1 MRYPDLEIDLLRAFV
16 AVADSGGFSAAA
28 PLVGRSQ
35 SAVSQ
40 KVLRLEGILGQRMFD
55 RNSRSI
61 GLTLE
66 GEKLL
71 AAARQ
76 MIEFNDKVVRELR
89 EPKVEGT
96 LRLAISEDAIPRQLP
111 SILASFAN
119 AYPRVQVDVTTGLS
133 CNLVAAFDEGKF
145 DAVIA
150 KKDRTSQRGKTIWR
164 EALTWMAS
172 SDFAIDAKP
181 IRLVMLPIPCTY
193 RALMIERLSQA
204 NLDWRVSCTASSLLG
219 AQAAVE
225 GGLGVTA
232 LGRSFL
238 GRGMRVLTTEEGWP
252 ALPQMEIVILS
263 DGTQTTELVRPL
275 VDFLTDNLAVSGDDA
290 PEHFARGIS
299 YLHS

>member
-1 MRYPDLEIDLLRAFV
+1 MRYADLEIDLLRAFV
-16 AVADSGGFSAAA
+16 AVADAGGFSAAA

-55 RNSRSI
+55 RNSRSL

-89 EPKVEGT
+89 EPRVEGT

-111 SILASFAN
+111 GILARFARI
-119 AYPRVQVDVTTGLS
+119 YPRVQVDVTTGLS

-150 KKDRTSQRGKTIWR
+150 KKDRTSHRGRTIWR
-164 EALTWMAS
+164 EALTWMAR
-172 SDFAIDAKP
+172 SDYVMEAKP
-181 IRLVMLPIPCTY
+181 IRLVMLPIPCSY
-193 RALMIERLSQA
+193 RALMIDRLSQA
-204 NLDWRVSCTASSLLG
+204 NLDWRISCTVSSLLG

-225 GGLGVTA
+225 GGLGVTV
-232 LGRSFL
+232 LGSSFL
-238 GRGMRVLTTEEGWP
+238 GRGMRALTADEGWP

-263 DGTQTTELVRPL
+263 EGAQTTELVRPL
-275 VDFLTDNLAVSGDDA
+275 VNFLTDNLVVSGDNA
-290 PEHFARGIS
+290 PDRIGRDVS
-299 YLHS
+299 YLHA

>member
-1 MRYPDLEIDLLRAFV
+1 MRYADLEIDLLRAFV
-16 AVADSGGFSAAA
+16 AVADAGGFSAAA

-55 RNSRSI
+55 RNSRSLD
-61 GLTLE
+61 LTLE

-89 EPKVEGT
+89 EPNAEGT

-111 SILASFAN
+111 AILGRFAR

-133 CNLVAAFDEGKF
+133 CNLVGAFDEGKF
-145 DAVIA
+145 DAIIA
-150 KKDRTSQRGKTIWR
+150 KKDRTSHRGRTIWR

-172 SDFAIDAKP
+172 SDYPIDVKP
-181 IRLVMLPIPCTY
+181 IRLVMLPIPCSY

-204 NLDWRVSCTASSLLG
+204 KLDWHVSCTASSLLG
-219 AQAAVE
+219 AQAAVA

-238 GRGMRVLTTEEGWP
+238 GHGMRELTTEDGWP
-252 ALPQMEIVILS
+252 ALPQMEIVIVS
-263 DGTQTTELVRPL
+263 DGSQTTELVRPL
-275 VDFLTDNLAVSGDDA
+275 VDFLTDNLVVSG
-290 PEHFARGIS
+290 EHAYEPIGRGIS